1 LIIIDIL
8 DTGALAW
15 AERAEKDGGKW
26 VEKNVACDLEFGT
39 VSRMTACAFTYFR

>member
-1 LIIIDIL
+1 MDIL

-15 AERAEKDGGKW
+15 AERAEKDVGKW

-39 VSRMTACAFTYFR
+39 ESRMSVCAFTYLR